1 MSRRLRD
8 VLSEASKY
16 DEASSK
22 SSATKLKDL
31 VTNAEKDYHNAIANK
46 MAEAYGYTAPNKVS
60 WEKPKG
66 GKRKTRGRKTKSNRK
81 SRRNRK
87 RNVN

>member
-1 MSRRLRD
+1 MSRRLRE

-16 DEASSK
+16 EDVPSK
-22 SSATKLKDL
+22 SSVTKLKDL
-31 VTNAEKDYHNAIANK
+31 AANAEKDYHNAIANK
-46 MAEAYGYTAPNKVS
+46 MAEAYGYAPPNKVS

-66 GKRKTRGRKTKSNRK
+66 GKRKTRGRK

-87 RNVN
+87 RSRARR

>member
-1 MSRRLRD
+1 MSRRLRE
-8 VLSEASKY
+8 VLSDASKY
-16 DEASSK
+16 ENDASK

-31 VTNAEKDYHNAIANK
+31 VANAEKDYHNAIANK

-66 GKRKTRGRKTKSNRK
+66 GKRKTRGRK
-81 SRRNRK
+81 SRRNLK
-87 RNVN
+87 RSRARR